1 MKLGEGQL
9 SAAGFFV
16 WKMEVMVVGAAAKNT
31 PSHKNGGTSH
41 KKEQA
46 SHKNFGLSH
55 KNSHSSYKNKFQ
67 LITCTLQKDTAT
79 YSDSAFSFRSHI
91 LFKFP
96 GSSSL
101 SSTRKLTAVKKLF
114 IFVQHTK

>member
-1 MKLGEGQL
+1 
-9 SAAGFFV
+9 
-16 WKMEVMVVGAAAKNT
+16 MENGSYGGWPAAKNT

-46 SHKNFGLSH
+46 SH

-79 YSDSAFSFRSHI
+79 YSDSAFSFRSTFS
-91 LFKFP
+91 LNFQEAARFP
-96 GSSSL
+96 RPES
-101 SSTRKLTAVKKLF
+101 
-114 IFVQHTK
+114 